1 MALWS
6 AYAYYWQLTI
16 TMNQYIII
24 HINRALLLVNKQV
37 NVFLFIFSIKFLIY
51 AVFRKVL

>member
-1 MALWS
+1 MALWP